1 MAYER
6 LDNMYIAGR
15 VWDEAAITHIDDS
28 FERVYDD
35 LYDIKV
41 NDTWEFVYTT
51 AENLLDVDYDS
62 ERHTSSFSGWWGCVG
77 KPQNFNKIIFPV
89 KQRVDYPIGSITV
102 KIVEVPPL
110 NEVTIGDWGVTPQPI
125 DWNILAE
132 RTVTIPEDRMLSTDS
147 YNLIEVDFA
156 DVITNEKGSYLY
168 LAILCDTRAT
178 LGYFLKNYPDIE
190 YNPWTY
196 YATNGAQKSSPLAGG
211 DYDSTSKDVYSL
223 ACEFYYKAS
232 STNYL
237 TVGTS
242 KKDKFFNLVNECI
255 NNSDSFGEIFQE
267 KYKYNYACG
276 SLDLT
281 RTTAT
286 SYTNTA
292 SGAFTGVVFPVGVVP
307 TNFETA
313 GVLLQVKSR
322 SRNDSTTP
330 ITKVHAFLYSVDNV
344 PLTET
349 YEGKQF
355 SELNPILLRSGVAE
369 CNVAVNEEDV
379 VYIGWNEGSFK
390 NEEGKFLML
399 GYECDSY
406 NYRCVTGTRGSV
418 ACSSIDGHTYGDL
431 ETWYSTSMI
440 GGQRWRPRWVD
451 SSANAWSFVASEK
464 YYDLGEK
471 FYSLLGEALDEK
483 LGDVSLDV
491 NIAPTSEV
499 RLAKEYDL
507 VVGDKFQLYYE
518 GVIKAFDA
526 LHEGIYVYCSV
537 GTQYPRYWE
546 FTPTAA
552 NAGKTYELQ
561 MLTRQLDGSV
571 ISSGKT
577 KINVHAKLTNETT
590 PQNLRCL
597 IFGDSLTDGAKWQIE
612 GLRRIYGTDMS
623 ISPPSLGITN
633 TLTTYGKKT
642 HTKNSFTV
650 NHEGYGG
657 WQWSSFLNPER
668 GSDSTINAII
678 VNLSAPHGYAIDT
691 VQKSIWTDNNGK
703 LWELEDFPSETQ
715 LKFNRGSGNDAAQ
728 KDTPSPTTMTCS
740 ALSLSITPASVV
752 WETTN
757 PFYDSAKEAL
767 DFKAH
772 AAQYGVEKADIVTC
786 LLTWNGG
793 GGTIDFNQ
801 EAKISKHMT
810 NAGQLLRAIHNDFP
824 NAKIIVMGIQVSST
838 TGGSGHTYGAD
849 GGYADM
855 WSTAFYAFDY
865 DKALEELV
873 TGDPELAEYCYYV
886 DTKGQF
892 DTRYCMPHTQ
902 VAVNTRV
909 SDITELRGTNGVHP
923 NDAGYYQ
930 IGDAFYRA
938 LTKVIPLTMETTTT
952 E

>member
-6 LDNMYIAGR
+6 LDKTYTDGE
-15 VWDEAAITHIDDS
+15 VWDGAAVTHIDNS
-28 FERVYDD
+28 FERVYGDF
-35 LYDIKV
+35 YDVKV
-41 NDTWEFVYTT
+41 NDTWSLVSATVN
-51 AENLLDVDYDS
+51 NLLDVDYSS
-62 ERHTSSFSGWWGCVG
+62 ERNTSSFSGWWGCVG
-77 KPQNFNKIIFPV
+77 KPQNFNRIVFPV
-89 KQRVDYPIGSITV
+89 KQRVDYPIGSITA

-110 NEVTIGDWGVTPQPI
+110 SEVTIASYGVTPQPK
-125 DWNILAE
+125 DWNVIAE
-132 RTVTIPEDRMLSTDS
+132 RTVTIPEDRTLNTES

-196 YATNGAQKSSPLAGG
+196 YTTNGAQGSSALASG
-211 DYDSTSKDVYSL
+211 DYDINSKDVYSL

-232 STNYL
+232 STSYMA
-237 TVGTS
+237 VGTS

-267 KYKYNYACG
+267 KYKNNYLCG
-276 SLDLT
+276 SLNLCK
-281 RTTAT
+281 TTT
-286 SYTNTA
+286 KSYTN
-292 SGAFTGVVFPVGVVP
+292 SDGGFTGVVFPVGVLP
-307 TNFETA
+307 SNLETD
-313 GVLLQVKSR
+313 GVLLQVKARAR
-322 SRNDSTTP
+322 SNSTKP
-330 ITKVHAFLYSVDNV
+330 ISKVHAFLYSVDSA

-349 YEGKQF
+349 YEGQQF
-355 SELNPILLRSGVAE
+355 STLNPVLLRSGVAD
-369 CNVAVNEEDV
+369 CDVPVNEEAV
-379 VYIGWNEGSFK
+379 IYIRWNEGSFK
-390 NEEGKFLML
+390 NEDGKFLML

-406 NYRCVTGTRGSV
+406 NYRCVTGIRGSA
-418 ACSSIDGHTYGDL
+418 ACGSIDGNTYGDL
-431 ETWYSTSMI
+431 ETWYSTSMT
-440 GGQRWRPRWVD
+440 GEQKWRPRWVD

-471 FYSLLGEALDEK
+471 FYSLLNEALDEK

-507 VVGDKFQLYYE
+507 VVGDTFQLYYE

-526 LHEGIYVYCSV
+526 LREGIYVYCTV
-537 GTQYPRYWE
+537 GTQYLRYWE
-546 FTPTAA
+546 FTPTDAD
-552 NAGKTYELQ
+552 AGKTYELK
-561 MLTRQLDGSV
+561 MMTRQLDGSV
-571 ISSGKT
+571 ISSGTT
-577 KINVHAKLTNETT
+577 KIKVHAKLTNETT
-590 PQNLRCL
+590 PQNLRVL

-612 GLRRIYGTDMS
+612 GLRRIYGTDTS
-623 ISPPSLGITN
+623 IKPAALGIAN

-668 GSDSTINAII
+668 GDDSTINAII
-678 VNLSAPHGYAIDT
+678 VNLSAPHGYDIDT

-703 LWELEDFPSETQ
+703 LWELEDFPSATQ
-715 LKFNRGSGNDAAQ
+715 LKFNRGNGNNAAQ
-728 KDTPSPTTMTCS
+728 KNTPSPTTMTCS
-740 ALSLSITPASVV
+740 SLSLTITPSSVV

-757 PFYDSAKEAL
+757 PFYNEATESL
-767 DFKAH
+767 DFIAH
-772 AAQYGVEKADIVTC
+772 ANQYGVDEADIVAC

-801 EAKISKHMT
+801 EAKISKHMN
-810 NAGQLLRAIHNDFP
+810 NAGQLFRAIHNDFP

-838 TGGSGHTYGAD
+838 TGGSGYTYGSD

-865 DKALEELV
+865 DKALESLV
-873 TGDPELAEYCYYV
+873 TEDPELAEYCYYV

-892 DTRYCMPHTQ
+892 DTKYCMPHTQ

-923 NDAGYYQ
+923 NDAGYAQ

-938 LTKVIPLTMETTTT
+938 LTKVIPTIT